1 MEKTDLQFYNELSNI
16 LNIYMEDW
24 EEEPLDG
31 DEVDRLIKIL
41 KNQLNL
47 INGNITMQEYLN
59 KENDIEKQDIIS

>member
-1 MEKTDLQFYNELSNI
+1 MKKTDLQFYNELSNI

-31 DEVDRLIKIL
+31 DEVDRLVKIL